1 MRLSL
6 KDNEPSVMGG
16 ANASTDNR
24 TKFKCSGHT
33 SVHPGIKITKG
44 SYLRKCNLIFRKLQ
58 VPNFRS
64 E

>member
-1 MRLSL
+1 VRLLLEDS
-6 KDNEPSVMGG
+6 EPSVMGG
-16 ANASTDNR
+16 SNASTDSR
-24 TKFKCSGHT
+24 TKAKCSAHY
-33 SVHPGIKITKG
+33 SVHPVIKDKKG